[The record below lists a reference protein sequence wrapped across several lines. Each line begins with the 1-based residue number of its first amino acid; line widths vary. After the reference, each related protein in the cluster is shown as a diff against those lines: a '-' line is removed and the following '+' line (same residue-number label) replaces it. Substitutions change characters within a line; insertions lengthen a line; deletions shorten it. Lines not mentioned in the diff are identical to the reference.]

1 MTIEMKSKLPFMT
14 ESGNDYQQTVTIGS
28 FANGR
33 SYNSFDDNFSEVAR
47 EFEASGVSV
56 NEDAHKII
64 KDDHLY
70 STYKQGILTPLMEYT
85 QDKTF
90 DEVGNMAA
98 LYDQV
103 DAMMDNRR
111 EMLIRESTTVGQLL
125 PIKMIDFPLIVKDH
139 LKNVIK
145 DVMQCE
151 VTKSPLIKKQ
161 IQHTWIVDKQTK
173 ERYEYPQ
180 CFYRNEWKKIYD
192 AGKGHKIN
200 NTPVALP
207 VFNYNI
213 IENLVDDVAIPER
226 EKISFNTKIVKVLL
240 ADGTEI
246 PVDMRINLSDGSW
259 LGGLL
264 VNKKVTN
271 AAGEEI
277 LVNDCITGNVDF
289 INNTM
294 SVSSAS
300 GEVVSV
306 VLDGYLSNDLNE
318 RAVTFD
324 YSREE
329 REWKIEDGHRADIPY
344 SIEDL
349 EDAKALLD
357 LDLYKMTYTNLS
369 EYLVNMEDANGLAFL
384 DEEFEKYDGVV
395 VDPLNFDGFI
405 KHQEFDCDSTIAT
418 TALPCEYIEK
428 QLKFLID
435 RFIIDIADT
444 AKLEDLTF
452 VIYGNPRYVSLLGD
466 TVNWVVKNGDSIGGV
481 KLTYSYGIMNS
492 GGVKVQVV
500 SSDKIMAE
508 THRGLKLIPYPTH
521 ENKLTYKH
529 YKYTTH
535 ILTAA
540 NSAYKDPDRPG
551 GSYTNIVGVSRYT
564 NASLQGIQGHI
575 KFLNEEQYIKID

>member
-1 MTIEMKSKLPFMT
+1 MKTKLPFLT
-14 ESGNDYQQTVTIGS
+14 ESGSDFQQTVTIGS
-28 FANGR
+28 FSNGD
-33 SYNSFDDNFSEVAR
+33 SYNSFDDNFTAVAND
-47 EFEASGVSV
+47 FKSGGIVV
-56 NEDAHKII
+56 TEDTNNII
-64 KDDHLY
+64 RNSDLWENYRDRLIAPIVE
-70 STYKQGILTPLMEYT
+70 SCR
-85 QDKTF
+85 DKTW
-90 DEVGNMAA
+90 DEYGNVAGLA
-98 LYDQV
+98 NQIKE
-103 DAMMDNRR
+103 MMDNRR
-111 EMLIRESTTVGQLL
+111 DMLIRESTSVGQLL

-151 VTKSPLIKKQ
+151 VTKSPLVKKQ

-173 ERYEYPQ
+173 KRYEYPQ
-180 CFYRNEWKKIYD
+180 CFYRNQYREIFD
-192 AGKGHKIN
+192 AGKGHKLAD
-200 NTPVALP
+200 TPVAVP
-207 VFNYNI
+207 AFNFNI

-226 EKISFNTKIVKVLL
+226 ERISFNTKIVKAIL

-246 PVDMRINLSDGSW
+246 PMDMRINMSDGSW
-259 LGGLL
+259 LGGLID
-264 VNKKVTN
+264 KEVTLKD
-271 AAGEEI
+271 GSTTQ
-277 LVNDCITGNVDF
+277 VQDCLTGHVDF
-289 INNTM
+289 VNNTT
-294 SVSSAS
+294 SISSAS
-300 GEVVSV
+300 GQVVSAV
-306 VLDGYLSNDLNE
+306 FEGYLMNDLNE

-369 EYLVNMEDANGLAFL
+369 EYLVNMEDADGLGWL
-384 DEEFEKYDGVV
+384 DDEFKKYDGVV
-395 VDPLNFDGFI
+395 VDPLDFVGFI
-405 KHQEFDCDSTIAT
+405 KHQQFDCDASYST
-418 TALPCEYIEK
+418 TALPCEYIETM
-428 QLKFLID
+428 LKFLID
-435 RFIIDIADT
+435 RFVIDIADT

-466 TVNWVVKNGDSIGGV
+466 KVNWVVRNGDSIGGV

-500 SSDKIMAE
+500 SSDKIDAA
-508 THRGLKLIPYPTH
+508 THKGLRVIPYPTH
-521 ENKLTYKH
+521 ENKMTFKH

-551 GSYTNIVGVSRYT
+551 GSYTNIVGISRYT
-564 NASLQGIQGHI
+564 NAALQGIQGHI
-575 KFLNEEQYIKID
+575 DFVNEDQWIKID